1 MAVCQVCQSRHVVS
15 DSGNNV
21 IIPPA
26 GGYNHSSYPRWR
38 SGYFPVIHAR
48 KFSGAKQPPGSC
60 QPEINPKFRAGES
73 AGVVDMAKRGDLER
87 GAIPN

>member
-1 MAVCQVCQSRHVVS
+1 MSKTA
-15 DSGNNV
+15 NNV

-60 QPEINPKFRAGES
+60 QTEINPKFRAGES
-73 AGVVDMAKRGDLER
+73 AGVVDMAKRGNLKR
-87 GAIPN
+87 GAMPN